1 MDRIHRAAGD
11 GGCDALL
18 AGAEKPT
25 AGVVEATAR
34 VAYKP
39 QYVKSDI
46 DDTVESVFY
55 QQLGKEYDTSFF
67 QNEIARPLQLKRLEH
82 KVVSELSGGELQ
94 RVALALCLGKDA
106 ELYLIDEP
114 SAYLDVDQRMVAAR
128 TIRRAM
134 EKKGR
139 SALVVDHDVYFID
152 VLCDSLMVFGGEPG
166 KTGTGAGPFDLR
178 DGMNRFLKSVD
189 VTFRRDRETL
199 RPRVN
204 KPGSRLDREQ
214 RSIGEF
220 FYTQVGSGEE

>member
-1 MDRIHRAAGD
+1 M
-11 GGCDALL
+11 
-18 AGAEKPT
+18 
-25 AGVVEATAR
+25 
-34 VAYKP
+34 
-39 QYVKSDI
+39 
-46 DDTVESVFY
+46 
-55 QQLGKEYDTSFF
+55 
-67 QNEIARPLQLKRLEH
+67 RPLQIKRLEN

-114 SAYLDVDQRMVAAR
+114 SAYLDVDQRMIAAK
-128 TIRRAM
+128 TIRRTM

-152 VLCDSLMVFGGEPG
+152 VMCDSLMVFGGRPG
-166 KTGTGAGPFDLR
+166 KSGEGGGPYDLR
-178 DGMNRFLKSVD
+178 EGMNKFLKSVD

-220 FYTQVGSGEE
+220 FYTKVGSDEE